1 MPDDLSDMENDE
13 HDPLKLV
20 PVPPKKS
27 HRKTIIITVA
37 IVAIVALVAA
47 GVDSVFGSAS
57 SMTKGLNG
65 TNSTVPR

>member
-13 HDPLKLV
+13 HDPLRLV

-47 GVDSVFGSAS
+47 GVVWCLARQQYDR
-57 SMTKGLNG
+57 GLNG

>member
-1 MPDDLSDMENDE
+1 MICLTWKNDE
-13 HDPLKLV
+13 HDPLRLV

-47 GVDSVFGSAS
+47 GVDLVFGSAS
-57 SMTKGLNG
+57 SMTGGLNG